1 MTPYASFSYFGIL
14 LLVVVIPTIVLGLLG
29 KKPKAWLVLATAAML
44 AVQYAWPVIGKPE
57 STFWHELTT
66 LVIFTAFQWGV
77 AVSYAALRTRK
88 NHKRWFV
95 VFLLLALS
103 PMVLSKLLPFE
114 QGGGLIGF
122 VGISFLSFRAI
133 DVLICLRDG
142 TVKELAPS
150 TFLMFLLFFPTVSS
164 GPLDRYRRFEAD
176 WHAPRTTSKFL
187 DDLDH
192 AVSCFFTGL
201 LYKFVLSAI
210 IYDRWLGAVKDSHD
224 LLPMV
229 SYMYAYTFYLFFD
242 FAGYSAFAIAFS
254 YLLGIRTPPNF
265 HLPFLAPD
273 IQAFWNRWHIT
284 LSHWLRD
291 HVFMRFQLWATKRKL
306 LKNPVQTAHLGL
318 LLTFLTMGVW
328 HGLER
333 HFIAYGLYHGI
344 LQVVHDHFRRWNKN
358 ASIIAETWWARAL
371 GTVLTFQCVCFGFLI
386 FSGHLFR

>member
-1 MTPYASFSYFGIL
+1 MTPYASFGYFGIL
-14 LLVVVIPTIVLGLLG
+14 LLVVVVPTIVLGLLG
-29 KKPKAWLVLATAAML
+29 KKPKGWLVAATAAML
-44 AVQYAWPVIGKPE
+44 AVQYAWPVVGRPE
-57 STFWHELTT
+57 SPFWHELAT
-66 LVIFTAFQWGV
+66 LVIFAAFQWVV
-77 AVSYAALRTRK
+77 ALGYGAVRARE
-88 NHKRWFV
+88 NHKRWFPA
-95 VFLLLALS
+95 FLALSLS
-103 PMVLSKLLPFE
+103 PMVFSKLLPFE
-114 QGGGLIGF
+114 QGGSLMGF
-122 VGISFLSFRAI
+122 VGISYLSFRSI

-142 TVKELAPS
+142 TVRDLSSS

-176 WHAPRTTSKFL
+176 WHAPRPASKFL

-201 LYKFVLSAI
+201 LYKFVFSAI
-210 IYDRWLGAVKDSHD
+210 IYDRWLGATKDSHEF
-224 LLPMV
+224 LPML
-229 SYMYAYTFYLFFD
+229 SYMYAYSFYLFFD

-273 IQAFWNRWHIT
+273 IQAFWNRWHIS

-291 HVFMRFQLWATKRKL
+291 HVFMRFQLWATRRKL
-306 LKNPVQTAHLGL
+306 LKNPIHTAHAGL

-333 HFIAYGLYHGI
+333 HFIAYGLYHGV
-344 LQVVHDHFRRWNKN
+344 LQVVHDRFRRWNKN
-358 ASIIAETWWARAL
+358 ARVITETRWARTI